1 MGWDALT
8 ISRELR
14 RNSLPGVNTSPPRR
28 QEFGHWEGDL
38 LQFRTQ
44 RGNLL
49 TLIERITRLG
59 SCGLSSGARPSSR
72 AAPSPSTMDPNSPD
86 TRTSRRRWT

>member
-1 MGWDALT
+1 MSAFGGKAEVDCDFD
-8 ISRELR
+8 
-14 RNSLPGVNTSPPRR
+14 RR

-49 TLIERITRLG
+49 TLIW
-59 SCGLSSGARPSSR
+59 
-72 AAPSPSTMDPNSPD
+72 D
-86 TRTSRRRWT
+86 